1 MGLFDWLEGA
11 AAIDSNSQFA
21 EDFENIFPGAYTV
34 TFGSSL
40 NAVMPIGQTAHIYG
54 DSIQYTVDWEG
65 IIVDGFLGKIPAV
78 HHALS
83 SLGGGIASSVVMGA
97 SGYLNFVYGQN
108 VGAIYGVT
116 TNIQRGPSTNITGK
130 SWLFGGS
137 SPSTGKTLFA
147 PPAPAGAASKQ
158 AEIDSAVDIATTI
171 LSGIMIL
178 AGLVADVLAGTV
190 YKTGDSEDD
199 PHKQINN
206 ILKFSS
212 SAITNR
218 IMGVIIAVEKF
229 GEDTRNSIY
238 RVPSMEDQLDAAKND
253 MTSLESTISAN
264 RTDLE
269 KRLKQ
274 AEDDAYAAEQF
285 LRAGIDQLSQMV
297 DGANSAAT
305 AAQDTANSAVTA
317 ANRTFLEI
325 GDYEIAA
332 DGQIYL
338 RAAGSV
344 LMEATQEG
352 GTLLMDADTVA
363 SIRCGATK
371 LILQG
376 SETAEAVLTSG
387 STGTT
392 RLRAG
397 ILDVGS
403 DLQLMPE
410 ETTLQVGE
418 PELGALLQM
427 TPESISL
434 SVGVPGEGA
443 SLTMTPESITLKVSA
458 FTWTLS
464 LDGIT
469 EEVAEVTRE
478 VTPEG
483 HNMTAAETELN
494 VGVQGQTFEGPT
506 EESEVEASSA
516 RNQTI
521 LEETSDATANVNSAV
536 IITE

>member
-11 AAIDSNSQFA
+11 AAVDPNSTFA
-21 EDFENIFPGAYTV
+21 KDFENIFPGAYTV
-34 TFGSSL
+34 TFGSTL

-65 IIVDGFLGKIPAV
+65 IILDGFLGKIPAV

-83 SLGGGIASSVVMGA
+83 SLGGGIASSIVAGA
-97 SGYLNFVYGQN
+97 SGYLNFIYGQN
-108 VGAIYGVT
+108 VGAIYGIT

-137 SPSTGKTLFA
+137 TPSTGTPLFK
-147 PPAPAGAASKQ
+147 PPAPAGAAAKQ
-158 AEIDSAVDIATTI
+158 AEIDSAVDTITTI

-178 AGLVADVLAGTV
+178 AGLAADILAGTV

-206 ILKFSS
+206 VLKFGSS
-212 SAITNR
+212 FITNR

-238 RVPSMEDQLDAAKND
+238 RVPSMEDQLEIAKHD
-253 MTSLESTISAN
+253 LECLENTIRAN
-264 RTDLE
+264 ATDLE

-274 AEDDAYAAEQF
+274 AEDDAVDAEQF
-285 LRAGIDQLSQMV
+285 LSAGLDQLLEMV
-297 DGANSAAT
+297 NETSDAAE
-305 AAQDTANSAVTA
+305 AAQETADSAVNA
-317 ANRTFLEI
+317 ANRTSLEV
-325 GDYEIAA
+325 GNYEVAA
-332 DGQIYL
+332 DGGINL
-338 RAAGSV
+338 RAAGSI
-344 LMEATQEG
+344 LLEATEESG
-352 GTLLMDADTVA
+352 FILMDATTLA
-363 SIRCGATK
+363 SMRSGAAK
-371 LILQG
+371 LVLDG
-376 SETAEAVLTSG
+376 ADPAMAVLTSG

-427 TPESISL
+427 TPESITL

-458 FTWTLS
+458 FTWTLT

-506 EESEVEASSA
+506 KESEVESGDV
-516 RNQTI
+516 RNQTL

>member
-11 AAIDSNSQFA
+11 AAIDSDSKFS
-21 EDFENIFPGAYTV
+21 EDFENLFPGAYTV

-40 NAVMPIGQTAHIYG
+40 SAIMPIGQTAHVYG

-65 IIVDGFLGKIPAV
+65 IIVDGFLSKIPGV
-78 HHALS
+78 HHILE
-83 SLGGGIASSVVMGA
+83 SLGGGIASSLVMGA

-108 VGAIYGVT
+108 VGAVYGIT
-116 TNIQRGPSTNITGK
+116 TNIQRGPSTSITGK

-137 SPSTGKTLFA
+137 APSPGKTLFA
-147 PPAPAGAASKQ
+147 PPAPANAASKQ
-158 AEIDSAVDIATTI
+158 ANIDSVVDVITTI

-190 YKTGDSEDD
+190 YKTNDSEDD
-199 PHKQINN
+199 PHKQVNN
-206 ILKFSS
+206 ILKFGSS
-212 SAITNR
+212 TITNR
-218 IMGVIIAVEKF
+218 IMGLIIVAEKC
-229 GEDTRNSIY
+229 GENLRNSVY
-238 RVPSMEDQLDAAKND
+238 RVPSMEDQLAIAKSD
-253 MTSLESTISAN
+253 LASLEATISAN
-264 RTDLE
+264 KTDLE

-274 AEDDAYAAEQF
+274 AEDDALDAEKFLSAA
-285 LRAGIDQLSQMV
+285 IDQLIQMV
-297 DGANSAAT
+297 NGAESAT
-305 AAQDTANSAVTA
+305 QSAQDTANSALTA

-332 DGQIYL
+332 DGQIAF
-338 RAAGSV
+338 RANNSV
-344 LMEATQEG
+344 LMEATEDG
-352 GTLLMDADTVA
+352 GSVTVDADTVA
-363 SIRCGATK
+363 SMRSGATK

-376 SETAEAVLTSG
+376 KETAEAVLTSG
-387 STGTT
+387 DTGTT

-443 SLTMTPESITLKVSA
+443 SLTMTPESITLKVAA
-458 FTWTLS
+458 FSWTLS

-469 EEVAEVTRE
+469 EEVGEVTRE
-478 VTPEG
+478 VTLEG
-483 HNMTAAETELN
+483 HNMTAAETVFN
-494 VGVQGQTFEGPT
+494 VGVQGVTSESPT
-506 EESEVEASSA
+506 HESEVEASSA

-521 LEETSDATANVNSAV
+521 LEETSDATANVNSAI
-536 IITE
+536 IITD